1 MEDGGDRNHVQLF
14 YTSGKTA
21 ALTMKEE
28 ERDMKVLGK
37 GVIHSAL
44 HF

>member
-1 MEDGGDRNHVQLF
+1 MEDGGDRNHVELF
-14 YTSGKTA
+14 YTSRKTA
-21 ALTMKEE
+21 AFTMRE

-37 GVIHSAL
+37 GVIHSDL